1 MAHIKIV
8 DTGYPNNQ
16 RELGSGGSIE
26 SSKANNGSAIDIKY
40 ADITQYTGGNSVDA
54 SPQPGT
60 FESVEANYIGVENR
74 RWNVAVNLHLD
85 DTSDHTVIKHLL
97 GEIDSSTYPGLD
109 RTAGTKALYISGT
122 SDVKKSIVEL
132 MGSTDTPFHGQEVP
146 SELPAFIGHVK
157 NMGATLGK
165 DDNVIRVTFTFV
177 EG

>member
-1 MAHIKIV
+1 MAHLKIV
-8 DTGYPNNQ
+8 DTGYPNNE

-26 SSKANNGSAIDIKY
+26 SSRANNGTAIDLQY
-40 ADITQYTGGNSVDA
+40 ADVNQYTGGNSVDA

-60 FESVEANYIGVENR
+60 FESVEANYVGVENR
-74 RWNVAVNLHLD
+74 RWSIAVNLHLD
-85 DTSDHTVIKHLL
+85 NSSEQTIIKHLL
-97 GEIDSSTYPGLD
+97 GELDNSTYPGLD

-146 SELPAFIGHVK
+146 SGLPAFIGHVK
-157 NMGATLGK
+157 NMAAVPGK
-165 DDNVIRVTFTFV
+165 DDNVIRVTFTFI